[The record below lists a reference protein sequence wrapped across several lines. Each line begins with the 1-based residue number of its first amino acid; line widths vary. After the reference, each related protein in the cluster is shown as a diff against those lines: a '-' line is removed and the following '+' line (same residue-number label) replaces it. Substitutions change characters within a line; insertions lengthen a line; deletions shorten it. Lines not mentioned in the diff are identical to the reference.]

1 MGSGEPV
8 VKGGRYNELL
18 KHFGK
23 PAASIGFVIVV
34 DSLLMAL
41 SRQKIKVM
49 EDEAPLILT
58 YTEKNR
64 REAILE
70 AQRLRKEGTCVALRC
85 EKEED

>member
-1 MGSGEPV
+1 
-8 VKGGRYNELL
+8 
-18 KHFGK
+18 
-23 PAASIGFVIVV
+23 
-34 DSLLMAL
+34 
-41 SRQKIKVM
+41 M

-70 AQRLRKEGTCVALRC
+70 AQRLRKEGTCVVLRC